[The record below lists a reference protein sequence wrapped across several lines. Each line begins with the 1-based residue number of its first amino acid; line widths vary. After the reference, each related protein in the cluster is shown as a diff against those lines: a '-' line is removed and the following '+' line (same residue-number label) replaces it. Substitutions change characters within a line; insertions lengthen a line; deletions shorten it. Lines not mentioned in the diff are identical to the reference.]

1 MIEIWPIEDTEIDE
15 AVVLW
20 EACGLVR
27 PRNDAAVDAAQAQN
41 ATIIGA
47 FADQHLIGA
56 AMRPTFPMCGRGRC
70 ALLQHGKMYGK
81 AQQFEKRQAR

>member
-1 MIEIWPIEDTEIDE
+1 MIETRPIEGTEIDE

-27 PRNDAAVDAAQAQN
+27 ARNDAAVDAAQGVKGQN
-41 ATIIGA
+41 AAIIGA
-47 FADQHLIGA
+47 FTDQHLIGA

-70 ALLQHGKMYGK
+70 ALL
-81 AQQFEKRQAR
+81 